1 MCEAG
6 LFPHARFEWSAG
18 LQLKVDRNH
27 FVVRGIL
34 AVLVAAPVLGGCSG
48 IGGLSDFN
56 MKDQEWFQRPG
67 KIFGNRAL
75 AIETPPLT
83 PDKPI
88 TPDDLMSSDG
98 GCSGGAPAG
107 PSDANALQDSG
118 QGGVTSVAPVALGHT
133 ECDVIRA
140 VGTPNSVN
148 LSRNERG
155 ERLAT
160 ATFLQGPRAGIYT
173 FTAGRLTSIERVDQP
188 APAKPAKKPSKKRA
202 T

>member
-1 MCEAG
+1 MCGAG
-6 LFPHARFEWSAG
+6 LFPHTHVECNAG

-27 FVVRGIL
+27 FVARGIL
-34 AVLVAAPVLGGCSG
+34 AVLVAAPVLGGCSN

-67 KIFGNRAL
+67 KIFGNRSL
-75 AIETPPLT
+75 AIETPPLS

-88 TPDDLMSSDG
+88 VPEDLMSAEG
-98 GCSGGAPAG
+98 GCAGAAPTG
-107 PSDANALQDSG
+107 PSDANALQDGGQSG
-118 QGGVTSVAPVALGHT
+118 VASLAPVALGHT
-133 ECDVIRA
+133 ECDVVRA

-160 ATFLQGPRAGIYT
+160 ATFLQGQRAGIYT
-173 FTAGRLTSIERVDQP
+173 FTAGRLTMIERVDQP
-188 APAKPAKKPSKKRA
+188 APVRPTKPSKKRSA

>member
-1 MCEAG
+1 M
-6 LFPHARFEWSAG
+6 
-18 LQLKVDRNH
+18 
-27 FVVRGIL
+27 VRGIL
-34 AVLVAAPVLGGCSG
+34 AALVAAPVLGGCSG

-67 KIFGNRAL
+67 KIFGNRSL

-88 TPDDLMSSDG
+88 TPEDLMSSDG
-98 GCSGGAPAG
+98 GCSGAAPTG
-107 PSDANALQDSG
+107 PSDANALQNSG
-118 QGGVTSVAPVALGHT
+118 QNGAASLAPVALGHT
-133 ECDVIRA
+133 ECDVVRA
-140 VGTPNSVN
+140 IGTPSSVN

-160 ATFLQGPRAGIYT
+160 ATLLQGPRAGIYT
-173 FTAGRLTSIERVDQP
+173 FTAGRLTMIERVDQP
-188 APAKPAKKPSKKRA
+188 APVRPARPSKKRSA